1 MVAID
6 TAALEA
12 EIRALFPAVKDMKVT
27 NRAPK
32 ITGANARDVILVAIE
47 PVKSFPASEAA
58 RLKRWLVT
66 RYPDADVK
74 VVVGR
79 LF

>member
-1 MVAID
+1 MAID
-6 TAALEA
+6 TEALEA
-12 EIRALFPAVKDMKVT
+12 EIRALFPAAKDMKVT

-32 ITGANARDVILVAIE
+32 NAGANARDVILVAIE
-47 PVKSFPASEAA
+47 PVKSFPASEVA
-58 RLKRWLVT
+58 RLKRWLAM